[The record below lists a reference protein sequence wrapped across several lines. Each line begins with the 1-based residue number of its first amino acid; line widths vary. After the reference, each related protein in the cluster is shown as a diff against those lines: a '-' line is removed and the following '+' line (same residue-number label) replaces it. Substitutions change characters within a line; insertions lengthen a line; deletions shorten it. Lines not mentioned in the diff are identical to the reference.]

1 MFCGNVSDERMVSFL
16 FSYEFEECFLIY
28 TLRQKFRGAHYCFK
42 NKFLLFLR
50 IQEVKRM
57 LHILY
62 NNYQANNN
70 SLRHYKIMVNQNHD

>member
-1 MFCGNVSDERMVSFL
+1 MFCGNVLDERMVSFL

-28 TLRQKFRGAHYCFK
+28 TLRQKFRGDEYLKK
-42 NKFLLFLR
+42 NKFLLFFLR
-50 IQEVKRM
+50 MKEVKRM

-70 SLRHYKIMVNQNHD
+70 SLIHYKTDGQLKS